1 VPAATKAS
9 DRVGTYRVSRVG
21 VEQVRAF
28 LPRPLPPE
36 RPVNL
41 APFYEKIESTN
52 RALGQLDGVTSI
64 LPDASLFLYM
74 YVRKEALLSS
84 QIEGTQSSLS
94 DLLLYESDATPGVPL
109 DDVREVSNY
118 VAAMDLGVNR
128 LREGMPISNRLLRE
142 IHATLLRQGRGRN
155 DAFDGLVQDVIGV
168 RHQTVATLAGSLF
181 LFIAFCNLAGQ
192 LPGVHPATGSI
203 ATTSAL
209 AAVVFLSV
217 PIAGI
222 RTHGVWDYFKNY
234 FRPNPLL
241 MPLHVISE
249 LSRTLAL
256 AVRLF
261 GNVMSGHLVVALL
274 VALAG
279 FLVPIPI
286 MALDLLIGLLQAY
299 IFSILSTVYIG
310 AAISAGE

>member
-1 VPAATKAS
+1 
-9 DRVGTYRVSRVG
+9 
-21 VEQVRAF
+21 VELRIF
-28 LPRPLPPE
+28 E
-36 RPVNL
+36 DPVVFRLGPIPITETIITSSVVTVILL
-41 APFYEKIESTN
+41 ALAI
-52 RALGQLDGVTSI
+52 
-64 LPDASLFLYM
+64 
-74 YVRKEALLSS
+74 LLSYS
-84 QIEGTQSSLS
+84 VHKRPDHWL
-94 DLLLYESDATPGVPL
+94 AFVAF
-109 DDVREVSNY
+109 EV
-118 VAAMDLGVNR
+118 V
-128 LREGMPISNRLLRE
+128 E
-142 IHATLLRQGRGRN
+142 
-155 DAFDGLVQDVIGV
+155 AFDGLVQDVIGV